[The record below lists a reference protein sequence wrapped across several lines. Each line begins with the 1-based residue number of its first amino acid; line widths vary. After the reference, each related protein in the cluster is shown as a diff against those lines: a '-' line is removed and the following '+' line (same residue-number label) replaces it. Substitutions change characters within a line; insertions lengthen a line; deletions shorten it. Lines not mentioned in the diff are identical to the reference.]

1 MELGSVGKRHK
12 TTREKTVRTNKKMP
26 ESLKSICGR
35 YKLPVFRVN
44 EKEISGVYF
53 LCKDG
58 KVDYVGQSKDIKER
72 IRTHRKEKRKSFDSI
87 FALKLPQELL
97 LKIEETFIVLL
108 CPKYNNNG
116 GHSLQAIDRALRQT
130 ESWKATTNRIS
141 TEKMYEEKR

>member
-1 MELGSVGKRHK
+1 M
-12 TTREKTVRTNKKMP
+12 RTNKKMP

-44 EKEISGVYF
+44 EKGISGVYF
-53 LCKDG
+53 LCKDD

-72 IRTHRKEKRKSFDSI
+72 IRIHRKEKRKSFDSI

-116 GHSLQAIDRALRQT
+116 GFSLQAIDRAHRQT
-130 ESWKATTNRIS
+130 ESWEATPNRIS
-141 TEKMYEEKR
+141 TKKIYEEKR